1 MSLCVAGVRASIVHA
16 SMHLLFYSPH
26 TTQTS
31 AHCGCCTADKW
42 YVSFTGNYLTSMTGC
57 FSNVGF
63 VRYYC
68 LPCTTHAHHALPS
81 RNHPYHCC
89 NRPSRLAFIK
99 KLKPLLLP
107 HPPPSKKNYKNQ
119 QTVKTLN
126 CTNSKGAKNF
136 EHDVSMPLS
145 GMVSSW
151 DGTRYDQPPHQIWSL
166 YIHSLWRYERQC
178 KM

>member
-1 MSLCVAGVRASIVHA
+1 
-16 SMHLLFYSPH
+16 MHPCTSSFTPH
-26 TTQTS
+26 TP
-31 AHCGCCTADKW
+31 HKLLPTAAAAL
-42 YVSFTGNYLTSMTGC
+42 LTSGM
-57 FSNVGF
+57 
-63 VRYYC
+63 C
-68 LPCTTHAHHALPS
+68 LLQVIISPPWLDASATLVLSDITVCHAQRMHIMHSHHETTHIIVVIAHLGWLS
-81 RNHPYHCC
+81 SKNW
-89 NRPSRLAFIK
+89 NRYFCPI
-99 KLKPLLLP
+99 
-107 HPPPSKKNYKNQ
+107 PPPSKKNYKNQ